1 MTCGIYKITN
11 TANGKVYIGSSVDV
25 RSRFNSHRSDLRQNK
40 HGNQHLQKAWNL
52 YGEEC
57 FFFEIIEE
65 CSPDLVRP
73 IEQKHLDELFAKS
86 HKDDFYN
93 IYDKASGISSEKAKE
108 NNIKRWSDPEFKAK
122 ASESFR
128 RVWSDPELIAR
139 HREACKDNMSKV
151 ADLSMWKERQIASHN
166 TEDYIQKSVERTRRQ
181 WQDPDVRAKMMTS
194 LGSEE
199 SRAKKSAASKLAFS
213 DPEFRAKHAEG
224 IKRSI
229 TPERREDLSK
239 YSKEYFSSK
248 ENRDRQRTNSPLRK
262 PIQCNETGTIYE
274 SISQAAQEI
283 GASVKSIKK
292 ATNPGRTCKGF
303 TFSYVKETLDA

>member
-25 RSRFNSHRSDLRQNK
+25 RGRFNSHRSDLRQNK
-40 HGNQHLQKAWNL
+40 HGNQHLQRAWNL
-52 YGEEC
+52 YGEHS
-57 FFFEIIEE
+57 FVFEIIEE
-65 CSPDLVRP
+65 CSADSVRF
-73 IEQKHLDELFAKS
+73 IEQKYLDELFAKS

-108 NNIKRWSDPEFKAK
+108 NNIKRWSDPEFKAR

-151 ADLSMWKERQIASHN
+151 ADLSLWKERQIASHS
-166 TEDYIQKSVERTRRQ
+166 TDEYIQRSMERTKQQ
-181 WQDPDVRAKMMTS
+181 WQDPDLRAKMMAS
-194 LGSEE
+194 LRSEE
-199 SRAKKSAASKLAFS
+199 SRAKKSMASKQAFS

-224 IKRSI
+224 IRRSL
-229 TPERREDLSK
+229 TPERRAEVSK

-248 ENRDRQRTNSPLRK
+248 ENRDKQRLNSPLRK
-262 PIQCNETGTIYE
+262 QIQCNETGTIYE
-274 SISQAAQEI
+274 SISHAAQEI

-303 TFSYVKETLDA
+303 TFSYVKENT